1 LALTPVVEV
10 DASEVEVVDVV
21 PGGSG
26 AAGAAGADTGRR
38 LSRMNSHYKEC
49 GFDSGKAVAEAREDT
64 IIAAVS
70 EDSKQ
75 DEPAYLADK
84 KLGAPTGGLETAW
97 TRVQAL
103 VDADDA
109 KRDVKLWPGGC
120 LDWRSLRDRFFQ
132 IMQNFTKEAP
142 TKTGDR
148 GEHTQ
153 TTDTTSERYVLLGRL
168 RCAWEDKKK
177 AFKNMQDATTAD
189 RQADA
194 EQAAKRRDFVKK
206 AACSRRNLGG
216 AMDDASERVDD
227 CGDEGGTFTTP
238 GAATCDFHPTS
249 TRNKKAKTAAVDA
262 NALRDAAAAAHQERE
277 TNAER
282 RHAELVEERRLGREQ
297 DAGFRREEI
306 DLKKKKAEAGERTGA
321 EINELKQDMTGFK
334 QDLTGVKAKVGELA
348 ETVQKSSEEVKAM
361 LRDLLRRGGAGP
373 A

>member
-1 LALTPVVEV
+1 MPETQEHPLNRVLLDGWGTSMSVPQDSPPASIPPEKPVSARAKRAAERAARSASRESSPRANRAGGDAPAAPASLALALTPVVEV

-26 AAGAAGADTGRR
+26 AAGARASGATGHR
-38 LSRMNSHYKEC
+38 LSRMNSHFKEC

-75 DEPAYLADK
+75 DTPAYLADK
-84 KLGAPTGGLETAW
+84 KLGAPTGGLETVW

-103 VDADDA
+103 VDAADA

-132 IMQNFTKEAP
+132 IMENFTKEAP

-153 TTDTTSERYVLLGRL
+153 TTDATSERYLLLGRM

-177 AFKNMQDATTAD
+177 AFKNMQEANTAD

-206 AACSRRNLGG
+206 AASSRRNLGG
-216 AMDDASERVDD
+216 AMDDASER
-227 CGDEGGTFTTP
+227 
-238 GAATCDFHPTS
+238 
-249 TRNKKAKTAAVDA
+249 
-262 NALRDAAAAAHQERE
+262 
-277 TNAER
+277 
-282 RHAELVEERRLGREQ
+282 RRL
-297 DAGFRREEI
+297 RR
-306 DLKKKKAEAGERTGA
+306 
-321 EINELKQDMTGFK
+321 
-334 QDLTGVKAKVGELA
+334 
-348 ETVQKSSEEVKAM
+348 
-361 LRDLLRRGGAGP
+361 
-373 A
+373 